1 MSEPG
6 KNWFQFGGFRL
17 NTEEKILRRNDEI
30 VPLAA
35 KVIDVLCLLVAKRGE
50 VVSKSELMETV
61 WADSFVEESNLTQSI
76 YSLRQALGNDVD
88 GRPIIETLPKRGYR
102 IATAVTSDF
111 DRRAS
116 SPDIPDTTS
125 NAPAKSPLNF
135 RYRTAI
141 FVVGLLAVL
150 GVSAY
155 FGSRYL
161 SARSSPPVENVTFQK
176 LTFSGE
182 IAFPIISPDGRS
194 IAYVQ
199 ENRVFLQDVASGTSV
214 KLEIPGHEKFGN
226 LQFSNDSGS
235 IIFRNED
242 SFDAGGDVF
251 QTSRFGGPA
260 KLIAERV
267 WSTIGFAPDGRNVA
281 FVRFLPTQGEWA
293 VMIRDLSSGNERKLI
308 SRNLPFTI
316 FRSGF
321 PAWSPDGRKIAIIEQ
336 TPNSAN
342 ISRLLLVDAATGD
355 ATTIKTE
362 QLIQIE
368 QVVWLPENSGLL
380 VTGRENNRFFQL
392 WRLNLPDGELRKITN
407 DLNNYRSVSVS
418 ADGKNLVARQFTTFS
433 HIWTMRADDTTEQKQ
448 LTFGNLNRDGGS
460 GLEWTPDGNIV
471 YATRIT
477 GNIDLWSL
485 RPSDGL
491 RKQLTDNSG
500 TSNEN
505 PFVTADGRF
514 VFFESTRSGKR
525 HIWRID
531 IDGGNPTQITFD
543 DSNPDF
549 LPVVSADG
557 GTLYFIQRNP
567 RSNVL
572 WRQSLADGSKEML
585 TQQGKLAPGSFLTI
599 SPDGRYLAFK
609 SQKEDTDTDT
619 ADIIFFDL
627 SDREGPRTVTIRSQ
641 NPGIVWSDGGRSFD
655 YVDNQPDA
663 ARIWRQS
670 FDGKSDKKLVLEIPK
685 ARIFSFAWSRDGKT
699 LALGRGRTG
708 NDAILLTGF

>member
-1 MSEPG
+1 MDG
-6 KNWFQFGGFRL
+6 ADKNSFRFGDFSL
-17 NTEEKILRRNDEI
+17 DVVEKIVRRDGEI
-30 VPLAA
+30 ISLQPRV
-35 KVIDVLCLLVAKRGE
+35 VDVLCLLVERRGAL
-50 VVSKSELMETV
+50 VSKEELMESV
-61 WADSFVEESNLTQSI
+61 WPDSFVEESNITQSI
-76 YSLRQALGNDVD
+76 YSLRRALGSDNE
-88 GRPIIETLPKRGYR
+88 GKPIIETLPKRGYR
-102 IATAVTSDF
+102 IAIAVTSDF
-111 DRRAS
+111 DRRVSTAS
-116 SPDIPDTTS
+116 VSDTNEIPANS
-125 NAPAKSPLNF
+125 IIGH

-141 FVVGLLAVL
+141 IVVGLLAAI

-161 SARSSPPVENVTFQK
+161 NARSSPPVENVTFQK
-176 LTFSGE
+176 LTFTGE
-182 IAFPIISPDGRS
+182 ISFPIISPDGRS
-194 IAYVQ
+194 ISYVQ
-199 ENRVFLQDVASGTSV
+199 DNRIFLQDVASGTSV
-214 KLEIPGHEKFGN
+214 KLEIPEHKKFGN

-235 IIFRNED
+235 IFFRNED

-267 WSTIGFAPDGRNVA
+267 WSTIGFAPDGRNIA
-281 FVRFLPTQGEWA
+281 FVRFFPTKGEWA
-293 VMIRDLSSGNERKLI
+293 VMLKDLGSGNERVLI
-308 SRNLPFTI
+308 SRNLPYTI

-321 PAWSPDGRKIAIIEQ
+321 PAWSPDGRTLAIIEQ
-336 TPNSAN
+336 TPNSTN

-355 ATTIKTE
+355 ATTIKTV
-362 QLIQIE
+362 QLVQIE

-392 WRLNLPDGELRKITN
+392 WRMSLPDGELRKITN

-433 HIWTMRADDTTEQKQ
+433 HIWMMKADDPAEQKQ

-460 GLEWTPDGNIV
+460 GLGWTPDGNIV

-491 RKQLTDNSG
+491 RIQLTDNSG

-531 IDGGNPTQITFD
+531 IDGGNPVQMTFD

-549 LPVVSADG
+549 LPVVTANG
-557 GTLYFIQRNP
+557 ETLYYIQRNP
-567 RSNVL
+567 KSNVL
-572 WRQSLADGSKEML
+572 FRQSLVNGSKEML

-599 SPDGRYLAFK
+599 TPDERYLAFK

-619 ADIIFFDL
+619 ADIIFLDL
-627 SDREGPRTVTIRSQ
+627 SGKEDPRTITIRSQ
-641 NPGIVWSDGGRSFD
+641 NPGIVWSEGGRSFD

-670 FDGKSDKKLVLEIPK
+670 SDGKGDKKLVLEIPK
-685 ARIFSFAWSRDGKT
+685 ARVFSFAWSRDGKT
-699 LALGRGRTG
+699 LALGRGRSE
-708 NDAILLTGF
+708 NDAIMLTGF